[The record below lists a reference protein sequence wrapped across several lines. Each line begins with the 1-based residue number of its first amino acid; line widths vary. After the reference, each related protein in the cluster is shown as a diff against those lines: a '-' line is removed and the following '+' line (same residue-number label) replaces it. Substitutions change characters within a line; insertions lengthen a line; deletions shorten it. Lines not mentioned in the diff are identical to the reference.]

1 MGEGGIV
8 ERFFEGE
15 EAEDEGEKLL
25 GAADPI
31 AAAIAIDAARF
42 DPELSSKAGKY
53 LDGQSRLIAI
63 QTEHLHEQREVQLS
77 HLKLRRWSE
86 RMRVGLQL
94 FFVLLGTVIG
104 LGILLML
111 YDAFTSKN
119 VVVEA
124 FESPPALASR
134 GLNGTVVATQVLD
147 GLQKLQDATRG
158 PSRGLATKSAWS
170 SDIKV
175 ELPETGIS
183 IGEIDRLLHVRFGH
197 DVHVAGDL
205 VQTAKGGL
213 ALTVRGDEIAAK
225 TFEGPVDGLD
235 ALTTQ
240 AAEYLYGRSQP
251 WLYAVYLAN
260 HSRERDALAFLPGA
274 FARATDDQRG
284 DLANVW
290 GNAFN
295 GSNQPKEAAIKY
307 RLSMSHS
314 PPHSPVWWKAWN
326 NLISVLTTGVG
337 EEAAWRE
344 STRYLKT
351 VANAPAEGRPETR
364 LLLNPAG
371 TVWDLPLALKALQA
385 DAQHN
390 QGAGAATLPDGPAIA
405 DTYEFMHDPLQ
416 ADRALAASD
425 PDDDSTKIEG
435 ELIQAYRALGSN
447 QPALAVPPAEAFY
460 KAWLADP
467 SFQNNNI
474 DTPCYLALA
483 YGLSGRLADAE
494 TVFKKTGPW
503 ARCFAF
509 RGDVLAHSGDVDGAL
524 RVWNEGLRIAPD
536 LMPIYL
542 HRGLFELSRG
552 NLRAAQADLA
562 TAHAKS
568 PHYADPLKA
577 WGDVLVKAGRW
588 KAALGKY
595 NEALQ
600 YAPAWTELHQARDNA
615 AKRASS

>member
-1 MGEGGIV
+1 MGEGGMV

-15 EAEDEGEKLL
+15 EEEGEGEKLI

-31 AAAIAIDAARF
+31 AAAVAIDAARF
-42 DPELSSKAGKY
+42 DPELSAKAGKY
-53 LDGQSRLIAI
+53 LDEQSRFIAI

-104 LGILLML
+104 LGILVML

-119 VVVEA
+119 VVVDA
-124 FESPPALASR
+124 FESPPVLASR

-183 IGEIDRLLHVRFGH
+183 IGEIDRLLHERFGH

-205 VQTAKGGL
+205 VQTPKGDL
-213 ALTVRGDEIAAK
+213 ALTVRGDNIPAK
-225 TFEGPVDGLD
+225 TFEGPLDGLE

-251 WLYAVYLAN
+251 WLYAVYLDN
-260 HSRERDALAFLPGA
+260 HARDQDAVAFLPGA
-274 FARATDDQRG
+274 FARASDDQRG

-290 GNAFN
+290 GNALN
-295 GSNQPKEAAIKY
+295 GLNKPNEAAIKY
-307 RLSMSHS
+307 RLSMSYS
-314 PPHSPVWWKAWN
+314 QPRSSVWWKAWN
-326 NLISVLTTGVG
+326 NLIAVLTTGAG
-337 EEAAWRE
+337 EEAAWQE
-344 STRYLKT
+344 STRYLK
-351 VANAPAEGRPETR
+351 AAENGPAEGRPETR
-364 LLLNPAG
+364 LLLNPAAV
-371 TVWDLPLALKALQA
+371 VWDLPLALKALEA

-390 QGAGAATLPDGPAIA
+390 KGAGAASLPDGPAIA
-405 DTYEFMHDPLQ
+405 DTYEMMHDPLQ
-416 ADRALAASD
+416 ADRTLAASD
-425 PDDDSTKIEG
+425 PDDISTKLEAD
-435 ELIQAYRALGSN
+435 LIQTYRALERN
-447 QPALAVPPAEAFY
+447 QPAFAVPPAEAFY
-460 KAWLADP
+460 KAWLANV
-467 SFQNNNI
+467 SVQNNTV
-474 DTPCYLALA
+474 DSPCYLALA

-494 TVFKKTGPW
+494 AVFKKIGPW

-509 RGDVLAHSGDVDGAL
+509 RGDVLAHSGDVGGAL

-552 NLRAAQADLA
+552 NLRSAQADLA

-568 PHYADPLKA
+568 PHYAEPLKA
-577 WGDVLVKAGRW
+577 WGDVLAKAGRW
-588 KAALGKY
+588 RAALARY

-600 YAPAWTELHQARDNA
+600 YAPAWTELRLARDNA

>member
-15 EAEDEGEKLL
+15 EAEDEGEKLV

-42 DPELSSKAGKY
+42 DPELSSKAGRY

-94 FFVLLGTVIG
+94 FFVLLGTLIG
-104 LGILLML
+104 LGILIML

-119 VVVEA
+119 VVVDA
-124 FESPPALASR
+124 FESPPILASR

-183 IGEIDRLLHVRFGH
+183 IGEIDRLLHQRFGH
-197 DVHVAGDL
+197 DVHVEGDL
-205 VQTAKGGL
+205 VQTPKGDL
-213 ALTVRGDEIAAK
+213 ALTVRGDGVPAK
-225 TFEGPVDGLD
+225 TFEGPIDGLE

-240 AAEYLYGRSQP
+240 ASEYLYGRSQP

-260 HSRERDALAFLPGA
+260 NGRNEDALAFLPGA

-284 DLANVW
+284 NLANVW
-290 GNAFN
+290 ANALN
-295 GSNQPKEAAIKY
+295 GLNRPKEAAAEY
-307 RLSMSHS
+307 RLSMSYTQ
-314 PPHSPVWWKAWN
+314 PRSPVWWKAWT
-326 NLISVLTTGVG
+326 NLISVLPGAAG
-337 EEAAWRE
+337 EEVAWRE
-344 STRYLKT
+344 SIRYLK
-351 VANAPAEGRPETR
+351 AADDAPADERPETR
-364 LLLNPAG
+364 LLMNPAG
-371 TVWDLPLALKALQA
+371 SVWDLPLALKALQA
-385 DAQHN
+385 DAEHN

-405 DTYEFMHDPLQ
+405 DTYELMHDHLQ

-425 PDDDSTKIEG
+425 PDDSSTKVEAD
-435 ELIQAYRALGSN
+435 LFKVYRALDSN
-447 QPALAVPPAEAFY
+447 RPALALAPAESFY

-467 SFQNNNI
+467 TLHNNMA
-474 DTPCYLALA
+474 DVPCYVALV
-483 YGLSGRLADAE
+483 YGLSGRMADAE
-494 TVFKKTGPW
+494 AVFRKTGPW
-503 ARCFAF
+503 ARCYAMH
-509 RGDVLAHSGDVDGAL
+509 GDVLARSGDVDGAM
-524 RVWNEGLRIAPD
+524 RVWSEGLRIAPD
-536 LMPIYL
+536 IVPIYL
-542 HRGLFELSRG
+542 HRGLFELSQG

-562 TAHAKS
+562 TAHAKA
-568 PHYADPLKA
+568 PHYAEPLKA
-577 WGDVLVKAGRW
+577 WGDVLARAGHWR
-588 KAALGKY
+588 AALAKY
-595 NEALQ
+595 DEALQ
-600 YAPAWTELHQARDNA
+600 YAPAWIELHHARDNA
-615 AKRASS
+615 AKRAQA

>member
-8 ERFFEGE
+8 ERFFDGE
-15 EAEDEGEKLL
+15 EEEGEGEKLV

-31 AAAIAIDAARF
+31 AAAVAIDAARF

-94 FFVLLGTVIG
+94 FFVLLGTMIG

-183 IGEIDRLLHVRFGH
+183 IGEIDRLLHERFGH

-213 ALTVRGDEIAAK
+213 ALTVRGDEIPAK
-225 TFEGPVDGLD
+225 TFEGPLEGLE

-260 HSRERDALAFLPGA
+260 HSREQDALAFLPGA
-274 FARATDDQRG
+274 FARATDNQRG

-307 RLSMSHS
+307 RLSMSYS
-314 PPHSPVWWKAWN
+314 APHSPVWWKAWN

-351 VANAPAEGRPETR
+351 VANVPAEERPETR

-371 TVWDLPLALKALQA
+371 TVWDLPLAMKALQA

-390 QGAGAATLPDGPAIA
+390 QGAGAATLPEGPAIA

-425 PDDDSTKIEG
+425 PDDSSTKIEG
-435 ELIQAYRALGSN
+435 ELIQVYRALGSN

-494 TVFKKTGPW
+494 AVFKKTGPW

-509 RGDVLAHSGDVDGAL
+509 HGDVLAHSGDTAGAM
-524 RVWNEGLRIAPD
+524 RVWSEGLRIAPD

-577 WGDVLVKAGRW
+577 WGDVLARAGRW
-588 KAALGKY
+588 KAAVGKY

>member
-15 EAEDEGEKLL
+15 EEEGEGEKLV

-31 AAAIAIDAARF
+31 AAAVAIDAARF
-42 DPELSSKAGKY
+42 DPALSAKAGKY
-53 LDGQSRLIAI
+53 LDEQSRLIAI

-104 LGILLML
+104 LGILVML

-124 FESPPALASR
+124 FESPPILASR
-134 GLNGTVVATQVLD
+134 GLNGTVIATQVLD
-147 GLQKLQDATRG
+147 GLQKLQESTRG
-158 PSRGLATKSAWS
+158 PSRGLATKGAWS
-170 SDIKV
+170 SEIKIEV
-175 ELPETGIS
+175 PETGIS
-183 IGEIDRLLHVRFGH
+183 IGEIDRLLHERFGH

-205 VQTAKGGL
+205 VQTPKGTL
-213 ALTVRGDEIAAK
+213 ELTVRGDGIPAK
-225 TFEGPVDGLD
+225 TFEGPIEGLE

-240 AAEYLYGRSQP
+240 AAEYAYGRSQP

-260 HSRERDALAFLPGA
+260 HGREPDALAFLPGA

-290 GNAFN
+290 ANAFN

-307 RLSMSHS
+307 RLSMSYS
-314 PPHSPVWWKAWN
+314 APHSPVWWKAWG

-344 STRYLKT
+344 STRYLKA
-351 VANAPAEGRPETR
+351 VADAPADERPETR

-371 TVWDLPLALKALQA
+371 TVWDLPLGLKALQA

-405 DTYEFMHDPLQ
+405 DTYEQMHDPLQ

-425 PDDDSTKIEG
+425 PEDSSTKLEAD
-435 ELIQAYRALGSN
+435 LIRVYRALGSN
-447 QPALAVPPAEAFY
+447 QPALAVPPGEAFY

-494 TVFKKTGPW
+494 AVFRKAGPW

-509 RGDVLAHSGDVDGAL
+509 HGDVLAHSGDAAGAM
-524 RVWNEGLRIAPD
+524 RVWSEGLRIAPD

-562 TAHAKS
+562 AAHAKS

-577 WGDVLVKAGRW
+577 WGDVLAKAGRW
-588 KAALGKY
+588 RAALGKY

-600 YAPAWTELHQARDNA
+600 YAPAWTELHQARDYA
-615 AKRASS
+615 AKRAST

>member
-183 IGEIDRLLHVRFGH
+183 IGEIDRLLHERLGH

-307 RLSMSHS
+307 RLSMSYS

-344 STRYLKT
+344 STRYLKA
-351 VANAPAEGRPETR
+351 VENAPMEERPETR

-425 PDDDSTKIEG
+425 PDDSSTKLEAD
-435 ELIQAYRALGSN
+435 LIKVYRALGSN

>member
-1 MGEGGIV
+1 MGEGGMV

-15 EAEDEGEKLL
+15 EEEGEGEKLV

-53 LDGQSRLIAI
+53 LDEQSRLIAI

-104 LGILLML
+104 LGILMML

-119 VVVEA
+119 VVVDA
-124 FESPPALASR
+124 FESPPVLASR

-183 IGEIDRLLHVRFGH
+183 IGEVDRLLHERFGH

-205 VQTAKGGL
+205 VQTPNGAL
-213 ALTVRGDEIAAK
+213 ALTVRGDGIPAK
-225 TFEGPVDGLD
+225 TFEGPLEGLE

-260 HSRERDALAFLPGA
+260 HSREQDALAFLPGA

-295 GSNQPKEAAIKY
+295 GSNQPKEAIIKY
-307 RLSMSHS
+307 RLSMSYS
-314 PPHSPVWWKAWN
+314 KPYSPVWWKAWN
-326 NLISVLTTGVG
+326 NLISVLTTGAG

-344 STRYLKT
+344 STRYLK
-351 VANAPAEGRPETR
+351 AAENAPAEERPETR

-371 TVWDLPLALKALQA
+371 TVWDLPLAMKALQA

-405 DTYEFMHDPLQ
+405 DTYEMMHDPLQ
-416 ADRALAASD
+416 TDRALAASD
-425 PDDDSTKIEG
+425 PDDSSTKIEA
-435 ELIQAYRALGSN
+435 ELIQVYRALGSN
-447 QPALAVPPAEAFY
+447 QPALAIPPAEAFY

-494 TVFKKTGPW
+494 AVFSKTGPW

-509 RGDVLAHSGDVDGAL
+509 HGDVLAHSGDVEGAM
-524 RVWNEGLRIAPD
+524 RTWGAGLRIAPD

-568 PHYADPLKA
+568 PHYADPLKG
-577 WGDVLVKAGRW
+577 WGDVLARAGHWR
-588 KAALGKY
+588 AALAKY
-595 NEALQ
+595 EEALQ
-600 YAPAWTELHQARDNA
+600 YAPAWIELRRARDNA

>member
-15 EAEDEGEKLL
+15 EAEDEGEKLV

-42 DPELSSKAGKY
+42 DPELSSKAGRY

-104 LGILLML
+104 LGILVML

-124 FESPPALASR
+124 FESPPVLASR

-183 IGEIDRLLHVRFGH
+183 IGEIDRLLHERFGH

-205 VQTAKGGL
+205 VQTPKGDL
-213 ALTVRGDEIAAK
+213 ALTVRGDGIPAK
-225 TFEGPVDGLD
+225 TFEGPIEGLE

-260 HSRERDALAFLPGA
+260 HSREQDALAFLPGA

-295 GSNQPKEAAIKY
+295 GSNQPKEAIVKY
-307 RLSMSHS
+307 RLSMSYS
-314 PPHSPVWWKAWN
+314 KPHSPVWWKAWN
-326 NLISVLTTGVG
+326 NLISVLTTGAG

-344 STRYLKT
+344 STRYLK
-351 VANAPAEGRPETR
+351 AAENAPAEERPETR

-371 TVWDLPLALKALQA
+371 TVWDLPLGLKALQA

-405 DTYEFMHDPLQ
+405 DTYEMMHDPLQ
-416 ADRALAASD
+416 TDRALAASD
-425 PDDDSTKIEG
+425 PDDESAKIEAD
-435 ELIQAYRALGSN
+435 LIQLYRALESN
-447 QPALAVPPAEAFY
+447 HPASGIAPGEAFY
-460 KAWLADP
+460 RAWLADP
-467 SFQNNNI
+467 SVQNNTV
-474 DTPCYLALA
+474 DAPCYLALA
-483 YGLSGRLADAE
+483 YGLSGRLADAQA
-494 TVFKKTGPW
+494 VFKKTGPW

-509 RGDVLAHSGDVDGAL
+509 HGDVLAHSGDVDGAM
-524 RVWNEGLRIAPD
+524 RAWDAGLRIAPD

-562 TAHAKS
+562 TAHAKA

-577 WGDVLVKAGRW
+577 WGDVLARAGHWR
-588 KAALGKY
+588 AALAKY
-595 NEALQ
+595 DEALQ
-600 YAPAWTELHQARDNA
+600 YAPAWAELHRARDNA
-615 AKRASS
+615 AKRAQA